1 MGRPRS
7 VFNRDLDTERT
18 KAKQYAQNRQNI
30 TGMSSTFR
38 GMPLNAPEVSGG
50 QTDRVGQDTLK
61 IKTMYLDSL
70 RVDGIT
76 RVDLATVSG
85 GAGITS
91 TVASGQYHDFKVGST
106 SLLNIGPTNVT
117 FKNTILAPAIDLG
130 TISSR
135 IGGIYCDSIDVDNDL
150 KASGDIILG
159 DSTAGDTID
168 ITALFIS
175 PLYIN
180 GQNVFFDIDQNS
192 RIYSGSDDSI
202 KIVTGGNLQ
211 LEANNSGVGIVNDV
225 LMQSDLQVNGEFVL
239 ANSALPTSTNTS
251 ITAYTGS
258 LHYNATSG
266 DSHYFKV
273 AGTTEVEIDADG
285 LDIRNGWLEL
295 EERNEP
301 SAPTTN
307 HLRIYAQELSGK
319 TRLMVRFPTGF
330 SQQIAIEP

>member
-1 MGRPRS
+1 
-7 VFNRDLDTERT
+7 
-18 KAKQYAQNRQNI
+18 
-30 TGMSSTFR
+30 
-38 GMPLNAPEVSGG
+38 
-50 QTDRVGQDTLK
+50 
-61 IKTMYLDSL
+61 MYLDSL

-91 TVASGQYHDFKVGST
+91 TVASGQYHDFKVGTT

-180 GQNVFFDIDQNS
+180 GQNVFFDIDQDS

-202 KIVTGGNLQ
+202 KIVTGGILRM
-211 LEANNSGVGIVNDV
+211 EVNNSGIGLNDDLFMVGNVIYLDSDQDTYLHSTTDDSIQIATGGSVRMSVGNTASIVNNALSV
-225 LMQSDLQVNGEFVL
+225 LG
-239 ANSALPTSTNTS
+239 NSTLGDSAGDS
-251 ITAYTGS
+251 ITLNGLVNFANNYSAVSQTAGNSTGYITV
-258 LHYNATSG
+258 LIG
-266 DSHYFKV
+266 
-273 AGTTEVEIDADG
+273 G
-285 LDIRNGWLEL
+285 
-295 EERNEP
+295 
-301 SAPTTN
+301 SAKK
-307 HLRIYAQELSGK
+307 LYYY
-319 TRLMVRFPTGF
+319 
-330 SQQIAIEP
+330 

>member
-18 KAKQYAQNRQNI
+18 KGKQYAQNRQNI

-38 GMPLNAPEVSGG
+38 GMPLNAPQVSGG
-50 QTDRVGQDTLK
+50 QTNRVGQDTLK

-180 GQNVFFDIDQNS
+180 GQNVFFDIDQDS

-202 KIVTGGNLQ
+202 KIVTGGILRM
-211 LEANNSGVGIVNDV
+211 EVNNSGIGLNDDLFMVGNVIYLDSDQDTYLHSTTDDSIQIATGGSVRMSVGNTASIVNNALSV
-225 LMQSDLQVNGEFVL
+225 LG
-239 ANSALPTSTNTS
+239 NSTLGDSAGDS
-251 ITAYTGS
+251 ITLNGLVNFANNYSAVAQTASDSTGYITV
-258 LHYNATSG
+258 LIG
-266 DSHYFKV
+266 
-273 AGTTEVEIDADG
+273 G
-285 LDIRNGWLEL
+285 
-295 EERNEP
+295 
-301 SAPTTN
+301 SAKK
-307 HLRIYAQELSGK
+307 LYYY
-319 TRLMVRFPTGF
+319 
-330 SQQIAIEP
+330 